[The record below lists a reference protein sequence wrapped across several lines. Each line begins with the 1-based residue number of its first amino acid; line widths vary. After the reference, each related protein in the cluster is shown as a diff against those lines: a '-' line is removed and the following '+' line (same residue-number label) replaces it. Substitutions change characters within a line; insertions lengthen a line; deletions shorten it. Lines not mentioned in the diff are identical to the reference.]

1 MKLLILVFCALALVG
16 CETAGETVREAARE
30 AAPMPG
36 SYSKGYGLNRLN
48 NRRNPTIDDWN
59 EAFASGGS
67 DGASE

>member
-1 MKLLILVFCALALVG
+1 MKLIGLVFCALALVG
-16 CETAGETVREAARE
+16 CETAGETMRE

-59 EAFASGGS
+59 DAFASGGS